1 MHQAGQV
8 GRFLEPPRNA
18 FTGLQ
23 YAVRQT
29 GVAFGIEG
37 HVQGA
42 RVQGVLDLEGLDN
55 PHPPFLELRSARHAE
70 KLEIDP
76 LGVDVVGAV
85 ARGHRFLV
93 GAAAFVVHFGF
104 GRRRMFQS
112 VEHVVGDGSV
122 EDVGVGPGIADA
134 RPDHRLVHGGK
145 VILADHNLAAGRD
158 KQPRQ
163 HVGELVPVA
172 AAGDDGDAAA
182 RLRLKGHAGERLDPV
197 LVGQGHVLQGK
208 RARDRFDRLGTV
220 TLQGWIQHVGRL
232 ELFDQLPILDA
243 GIGHAL
249 VIFQE
254 LFPRR
259 GEVRIGGE
267 HGDQRAEGEVAAN
280 DQIAADGIEKQRRER
295 DQEVVGEL
303 HQELLPVQPVPD
315 IEDARQAV
323 REMGQGIGGRIVG
336 MDVVDA
342 RHRFAYAPRQLARPL
357 DPFLAQQIDLAL

>member
-1 MHQAGQV
+1 MHQVGQL
-8 GRFLEPPRNA
+8 GRFVEPPRNA

-23 YAVRQT
+23 YAIRQT
-29 GVAFGIEG
+29 GVAFGIDG

-55 PHPPFLELRSARHAE
+55 PHPPVLELFFARHAE

-93 GAAAFVVHFGF
+93 GAAAFGVQVDL

-145 VILADHNLAAGRD
+145 VILADHDPAAGRD

-172 AAGDDGDAAA
+172 AAGDDGDVAA
-182 RLRLKGHAGERLDPV
+182 RIGLKGDAVERLDPV
-197 LVGQGHVLQGK
+197 LVGEGDALQGK
-208 RARDRFDRLGTV
+208 RGRDRFDRLGPV
-220 TLQGWIQHVGRL
+220 TLQGWIQHAGRL

-249 VIFQE
+249 VVFQE

-259 GEVRIGGE
+259 GEVRVGGQ

-280 DQIAADGIEKQRRER
+280 DQYAAHGIEKQRRER

-303 HQELLPVQPVPD
+303 HEKLLPVQPVPD

-323 REMGQGIGGRIVG
+323 REMGQGIGRRIVG